1 MKKFMAKF
9 QAVTVK
15 DSKGL
20 AVQST
25 GRPKKSYE
33 EVHGKV
39 PSGPVIDE
47 NGLAQQTGSG
57 PPVKKSYE
65 EVHGKMPGGPVMD
78 EDGLAVQSTGEATSK
93 SKD

>member
-1 MKKFMAKF
+1 MTFNIQTFYHQSGWF
-9 QAVTVK
+9 QKDILGVVLLVFWFWGQQVSAVQVPGGPVK

-39 PSGPVIDE
+39 QFGFFV
-47 NGLAQQTGSG
+47 
-57 PPVKKSYE
+57 
-65 EVHGKMPGGPVMD
+65 GG
-78 EDGLAVQSTGEATSK
+78 
-93 SKD
+93 

>member
-1 MKKFMAKF
+1 M
-9 QAVTVK
+9 QVPGGPVK

-39 PSGPVIDE
+39 QSGFLEDE
-47 NGLAQQTGSG
+47 
-57 PPVKKSYE
+57 
-65 EVHGKMPGGPVMD
+65 KMAKLNM
-78 EDGLAVQSTGEATSK
+78 
-93 SKD
+93 